1 MPGYLVLPSSNLPEN
16 IPVPDY
22 PVVIAING
30 RPFEAREKI
39 YIDMDNGTVQVDG
52 VLDGVFRGD
61 VVIER
66 LWGNMT
72 PV

>member
-1 MPGYLVLPSSNLPEN
+1 MPGYLVLPSPILPKH
-16 IPVPDY
+16 IPVPDF

-30 RPFEAREKI
+30 RPFEGREKI
-39 YIDMDNGTVQVDG
+39 YIDMDNGTVLVDG

-66 LWGNMT
+66 LWGIMKI
-72 PV
+72 V